1 VAITAALIA
10 ALVPILGDAL
20 KKIIPNTEERDRVAG
35 EIAQKAA
42 ETASQAQLSQI
53 EVSRVEAQHPS
64 VFVSGF
70 RPAAGWVC
78 VGGLFY
84 QHLAQPLLAWGATIV
99 AIPAPPQL
107 DVTDLMFLLGSLL
120 GISIPRTVEKLK
132 GVARVK

>member
-1 VAITAALIA
+1 VALPAIVAALAPIIGGLLEKVIPDTAA
-10 ALVPILGDAL
+10 
-20 KKIIPNTEERDRVAG
+20 RDKVAG

-53 EVSRVEAQHPS
+53 EVSKVEAQHPS

-84 QHLAQPLLAWGATIV
+84 QHLAQPLLAWGAAIV

-120 GISIPRTVEKLK
+120 GIAIPRTVEKLK

>member
-99 AIPAPPQL
+99 DIPAPPQL

-120 GISIPRTVEKLK
+120 GIAIPRTVEKLK
-132 GVARVK
+132 GVARK

>member
-53 EVSRVEAQHPS
+53 EVSKVEAQHPS

-99 AIPAPPQL
+99 DIPAPPQL

-120 GISIPRTVEKLK
+120 GIAIPRTVEKLK
-132 GVARVK
+132 GVARK